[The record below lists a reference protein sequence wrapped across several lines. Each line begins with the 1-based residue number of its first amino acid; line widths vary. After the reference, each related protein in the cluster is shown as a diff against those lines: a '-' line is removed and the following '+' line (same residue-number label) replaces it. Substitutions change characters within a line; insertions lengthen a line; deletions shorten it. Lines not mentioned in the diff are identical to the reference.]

1 LIEDEVG
8 SSYVSPPKFTLEANM
23 ELYLSMLSAAIALAL
38 SVYGVWASGQYWLV
52 TKTAMAGTIAIVV
65 IVACYFVVGG

>member
-1 LIEDEVG
+1 
-8 SSYVSPPKFTLEANM
+8 M

-65 IVACYFVVGG
+65 IVACYFVVSGG